1 MQISLQ
7 GEATDTLF
15 CSEIWCDRDAQTLR
29 TNTEGVKKV
38 WAVASPELEG
48 PTSVL
53 RLWFINSWLRA
64 WHIVGTEM
72 STE

>member
-7 GEATDTLF
+7 GEAADTLF
-15 CSEIWCDRDAQTLR
+15 CSEIWCDRDAQTLCM
-29 TNTEGVKKV
+29 NTEGVKKA
-38 WAVASPELEG
+38 WAAASPELGG

-53 RLWFINSWLRA
+53 RLWFLNSWLRA

-72 STE
+72 FTE